1 MALRTVILW
10 VHVMCGVVWIGAS
23 AGVAIAAAVLGSE
36 PEEWAKFATRSIP
49 RINRVCVAVASLIPL
64 TGIANLTFVV
74 QARHGVLPEEFN
86 AILGAKVAIYAG
98 MGLALWA
105 AWRTGTSESIGS
117 ADPQT
122 DKPNTRRLTDLYA
135 TIVVL
140 GAVALGLG
148 LWLSGT

>member
-10 VHVMCGVVWIGAS
+10 VHVLCGVVWIGAS
-23 AGVAIAAAVLGSE
+23 AGVALAAAVLSSE
-36 PEEWAKFATRSIP
+36 PEESNKFATRSIP

-64 TGIANLTFVV
+64 TGIANLSFVV
-74 QARHGVLPEEFN
+74 QARHGVLPEEFS
-86 AILGAKVAIYAG
+86 AILGAKVALYAA

-105 AWRTGTSESIGS
+105 AWRTGTPGGLAA
-117 ADPQT
+117 ADLQV
-122 DKPNTRRLTDLYA
+122 KPNLRRLITLYA
-135 TIVVL
+135 TIVIL

>member
-1 MALRTVILW
+1 MALRTAILW
-10 VHVMCGVVWIGAS
+10 LHVLCGVVWIGAS
-23 AGVAIAAAVLGSE
+23 AGVALAAAVLSGE
-36 PEEWAKFATRSIP
+36 PEESGKFATRSIP

-74 QARHGVLPEEFN
+74 QARHGVLPEEFS
-86 AILGAKVAIYAG
+86 AILGVKVAIYAG

-105 AWRTGTSESIGS
+105 AWRTGTSESAGS
-117 ADPQT
+117 GDLQT
-122 DKPNTRRLTDLYA
+122 GKPNLRRLTTLYA